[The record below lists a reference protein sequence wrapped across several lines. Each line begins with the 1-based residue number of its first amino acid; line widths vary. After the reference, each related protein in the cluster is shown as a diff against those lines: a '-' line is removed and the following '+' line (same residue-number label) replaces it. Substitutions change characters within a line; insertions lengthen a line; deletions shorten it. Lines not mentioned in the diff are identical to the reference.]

1 MNWEPIVLGLGF
13 LLIAAGG
20 IAFYIQVRKKSSSK
34 EKLSLVPYSE
44 VTKDWKLTGR
54 INVTGP
60 SKVMAAQA
68 EDVSALFYIQVEEQ
82 RFANDIG
89 GGRYMELRWRLPT
102 RSEVKEIV
110 KFYNSIRLSSTM
122 PKYGIEEN
130 ESMIGGGEKSSPA
143 IESERMGAITDATA
157 KS

>member
-1 MNWEPIVLGLGF
+1 MNWNAIILGLGL

-20 IAFYIQVRKKSSSK
+20 IAFFIQMRKKFSSK
-34 EKLSLVPYSE
+34 EKLSSVPYSE
-44 VTKDWKLTGR
+44 VTKDWELTGR

-60 SKVMAAQA
+60 PKIMVAQA
-68 EDVSALFYIQVEEQ
+68 EDISALFYIQVEEK

-89 GGRYMELRWRLPT
+89 GGKYMELRWRLPT

-110 KFYNSIRLSSTM
+110 KFYNSTRLPLTT

-130 ESMIGGGEKSSPA
+130 ESMIGAGEKSNPG
-143 IESERMGAITDATA
+143 IEPERKVAITDTAA